1 MSVAD
6 ENVEV
11 VDVQHAP
18 NQADLKQAMYE
29 NRISSRQQY
38 PVIVSL
44 VVHKH
49 GAIEVDAVKERLA
62 HPDGDSAVPA
72 YTGSVTLLAG
82 LRLTLEN
89 ILPIVSHLP
98 QRLRLCT

>member
-1 MSVAD
+1 MP
-6 ENVEV
+6 
-11 VDVQHAP
+11 QTRP
-18 NQADLKQAMYE
+18 
-29 NRISSRQQY
+29 ISNKRCRRTEYRHSQY

-72 YTGSVTLLAG
+72 YTGSVTLLAE

-89 ILPIVSHLP
+89 ILPIISHLP